1 MITFVWETEGRSG
14 MRRVLAFLILLSL
27 VVSTPLAV
35 GQEYYSP
42 NELSFTVYDDG
53 YVVVDYT
60 VDVDPTMVR
69 VNVSL
74 FGSLYQNMLIL
85 DQDLLIL
92 DSTPTGDGLTIDTLG
107 AISASLWYETT
118 DLTGKAGQI
127 WTFAV
132 STPITSTIL
141 LPEGSTIFSL
151 SDDPLE
157 MGSLNGKVLLTM
169 PLGDLEISYTVGVV
183 GSKEHAL
190 AIIND
195 AEDTIE
201 TIQATE
207 VLTPNADDLLESAYS
222 AYDSGLYSEAEQL
235 ATQAKTSAEGT
246 AADAS
251 AATLAIEDAN
261 SAISDAN
268 EDERTEGLDLAQ
280 DKLGEAESSY
290 ALGDYTGA
298 LELAEEAQDLA
309 ESATGKGS
317 DSNMLLYAGL
327 VVVVGGLGA
336 VYMLIGRSKKAPE
349 VQAVSFDLDKLF
361 GEHPNLRM
369 DDKEVIRFLAQNRGE
384 TFAAEVRE
392 RFEIPRT
399 SLWRMIRRLEGEE
412 IIEVA
417 TIGGQSLIRL
427 DSRYK
432 QG

>member
-1 MITFVWETEGRSG
+1 
-14 MRRVLAFLILLSL
+14 MRKTLSVLILLSL
-27 VVSTPLAV
+27 IASTTLAV

-69 VNVSL
+69 VNVSI

-107 AISASLWYETT
+107 AISASIWYETT

-141 LPEGSTIFSL
+141 LPEGSTIISL
-151 SDDPLE
+151 SDVPLE
-157 MGSLNGKVLLTM
+157 MGSLDGRVLLTM
-169 PLGDLEISYTVGVV
+169 PLGDLDVSYTVGVV

-201 TIQATE
+201 TIQATG

-222 AYDSGLYSEAEQL
+222 DYDAGLYPEAEQL
-235 ATQAKTSAEGT
+235 AAQAKTSAEGT
-246 AADAS
+246 SADAS
-251 AATLAIEDAN
+251 AASLAIEDAN
-261 SAISDAN
+261 SGISDAN
-268 EDERTEGLDLAQ
+268 EEERTEGLEAAQ

-317 DSNMLLYAGL
+317 GSNMLLYAGL

-336 VYMLIGRSKKAPE
+336 AYMLMGRSKKAPE

-392 RFEIPRT
+392 RFDIPRT
-399 SLWRMIRRLEGEE
+399 SLWRMIRRLEGEG

-417 TIGGQSLIRL
+417 TIGGQSLVRL

-432 QG
+432 HGGTGE

>member
-1 MITFVWETEGRSG
+1 
-14 MRRVLAFLILLSL
+14 
-27 VVSTPLAV
+27 
-35 GQEYYSP
+35 
-42 NELSFTVYDDG
+42 
-53 YVVVDYT
+53 
-60 VDVDPTMVR
+60 

-74 FGSLYQNMLIL
+74 FGSLYQNLLIL

-92 DSTPTGDGLTIDTLG
+92 DSTPIGGGLTIDTLG
-107 AISASLWYETT
+107 AISASIWYETT

-141 LPEGSTIFSL
+141 LPQRSTIMHLSHDSL
-151 SDDPLE
+151 EL
-157 MGSLNGKVLLTM
+157 GSLEGRVLLTM
-169 PLGDLEISYTVGVV
+169 PSGDLEISYIIGVV

-201 TIQATE
+201 VIYTTG
-207 VLTPNADDLLESAYS
+207 VLTPNADVLLESAYS
-222 AYDSGLYSEAEQL
+222 AYDAGLYAEAEQL
-235 ATQAKTSAEGT
+235 AAQAKTSAEGT
-246 AADAS
+246 ATEAS
-251 AATLAIEDAN
+251 AAYLAIENAN
-261 SAISDAN
+261 AAISDAN
-268 EDERTEGLDLAQ
+268 EDERTEGLEAAQ
-280 DKLGEAESSY
+280 DKLVEAEGSY

-317 DSNMLLYAGL
+317 GSNMLLYAGL

-336 VYMLIGRSKKAPE
+336 AYMLRGRSKKAPE

-384 TFAAEVRE
+384 TFAAEVRD
-392 RFEIPRT
+392 RFDIPRT

-412 IIEVA
+412 IVEVV

>member
-1 MITFVWETEGRSG
+1 MRKTFS
-14 MRRVLAFLILLSL
+14 ALILLIL
-27 VVSTPLAV
+27 IASTPLAV

-42 NELSFTVYDDG
+42 NDLSFTVYDDG

-74 FGSLYQNMLIL
+74 FGSLYQNLLIS

-92 DSTPTGDGLTIDTLG
+92 DSTPTVGGLTIDTLG

-132 STPITSTIL
+132 SAPITSTIL
-141 LPEGSTIFSL
+141 LPEGSTIISL
-151 SDDPLE
+151 SDVPLE

-195 AEDTIE
+195 AENTIE
-201 TIQATE
+201 AIQATG
-207 VLTPNADDLLESAYS
+207 VLTPDADDHLESAYS
-222 AYDSGLYSEAEQL
+222 SYDAGLYPEAEQL
-235 ATQAKTSAEGT
+235 AAQAKTSAEDT

-251 AATLAIEDAN
+251 ATTLAIENAI
-261 SAISDAN
+261 SAISDAD
-268 EDERTEGLDLAQ
+268 EDERTEGLEAAQ
-280 DKLGEAESSY
+280 DKLAEAESSY

-317 DSNMLLYAGL
+317 GSNMLLYAGL
-327 VVVVGGLGA
+327 VVVAGGIGA
-336 VYMLIGRSKKAPE
+336 AYILMGRSKKAP
-349 VQAVSFDLDKLF
+349 VLQAVSFDLDRLF

-392 RFEIPRT
+392 RFDIPRT
-399 SLWRMIRRLEGEE
+399 SLWRMIRRLEGEG

-427 DSRYK
+427 NSRYK

>member
-1 MITFVWETEGRSG
+1 MRKTFS
-14 MRRVLAFLILLSL
+14 ALILLIL
-27 VVSTPLAV
+27 IASTPLAV

-42 NELSFTVYDDG
+42 NDLSFTVYDDG

-74 FGSLYQNMLIL
+74 FGSLYQNLLIS

-92 DSTPTGDGLTIDTLG
+92 DSTPTVGGLTIDTLG

-141 LPEGSTIFSL
+141 LPEGSTIISL
-151 SDDPLE
+151 SDVPLE

-195 AEDTIE
+195 AENTIE
-201 TIQATE
+201 AIQATG
-207 VLTPNADDLLESAYS
+207 VLTPDADDHLENAYS
-222 AYDSGLYSEAEQL
+222 SYDAGLYPEAEQL
-235 ATQAKTSAEGT
+235 AAQAKTSAGDT

-251 AATLAIEDAN
+251 ATTLAIENAI
-261 SAISDAN
+261 SAISDAD
-268 EDERTEGLDLAQ
+268 EDERTEGLEAAQ
-280 DKLGEAESSY
+280 DKLAEAESSY

-317 DSNMLLYAGL
+317 GSNMLLYAGL
-327 VVVVGGLGA
+327 VVVAGGIGA
-336 VYMLIGRSKKAPE
+336 AYILMGRSKKAP
-349 VQAVSFDLDKLF
+349 VLQAVSFDLDRLF

-392 RFEIPRT
+392 RFDIPRT
-399 SLWRMIRRLEGEE
+399 SLWRMIRRLEGEG

-417 TIGGQSLIRL
+417 TIGGQSLVRL

>member
-1 MITFVWETEGRSG
+1 MRKTFS
-14 MRRVLAFLILLSL
+14 ALILLIL
-27 VVSTPLAV
+27 IASTPLAV

-42 NELSFTVYDDG
+42 NDLSFTVYDDG

-74 FGSLYQNMLIL
+74 FGSLYQNLLIS

-92 DSTPTGDGLTIDTLG
+92 DSTPTVGGLTIDTLG

-141 LPEGSTIFSL
+141 LPEGSTIISL
-151 SDDPLE
+151 SDVPLE

-195 AEDTIE
+195 AENTIE
-201 TIQATE
+201 AIQATG
-207 VLTPNADDLLESAYS
+207 VLTPDADDHLESAYS
-222 AYDSGLYSEAEQL
+222 SYDAGLYPEAEQL
-235 ATQAKTSAEGT
+235 AAQAKTSAEDT

-251 AATLAIEDAN
+251 ATTLAIENAI
-261 SAISDAN
+261 SAISDAD
-268 EDERTEGLDLAQ
+268 EDERTEGLEAAQ
-280 DKLGEAESSY
+280 DKLAEAESSY

-298 LELAEEAQDLA
+298 LEQAEEAQDLA

-317 DSNMLLYAGL
+317 GSNMLLYAGL
-327 VVVVGGLGA
+327 VVVAGGIGA
-336 VYMLIGRSKKAPE
+336 AYILMGRSKKAP
-349 VQAVSFDLDKLF
+349 VLQAVSFDLDRLF

-392 RFEIPRT
+392 RFDIPRT
-399 SLWRMIRRLEGEE
+399 SLWRMIRRLEGEG

-417 TIGGQSLIRL
+417 TIGGQSLVRL

>member
-1 MITFVWETEGRSG
+1 MRKTFS
-14 MRRVLAFLILLSL
+14 ALILLIL
-27 VVSTPLAV
+27 IASTPLAV

-42 NELSFTVYDDG
+42 NDLSFTVYDDG

-60 VDVDPTMVR
+60 VDVDPTMVM
-69 VNVSL
+69 VNVSV
-74 FGSLYQNMLIL
+74 FGSLYQNLLIL

-92 DSTPTGDGLTIDTLG
+92 DSTPIEGGLTIDTLG

-132 STPITSTIL
+132 STPITCTIL

-151 SDDPLE
+151 SDVPLE
-157 MGSLNGKVLLTM
+157 MGSLNGRVLLTM

-195 AEDTIE
+195 AENTIE
-201 TIQATE
+201 AIQATG
-207 VLTPNADDLLESAYS
+207 VLTPNADDHLENAYS
-222 AYDSGLYSEAEQL
+222 SYDAGLYPEAEQL
-235 ATQAKTSAEGT
+235 AAQAKTCAEDT

-251 AATLAIEDAN
+251 ATTLAIENAI
-261 SAISDAN
+261 SAISDAD
-268 EDERTEGLDLAQ
+268 EDERTEGLEAAQ
-280 DKLGEAESSY
+280 DKLAEAESSY

-317 DSNMLLYAGL
+317 GSNMLLYAGL
-327 VVVVGGLGA
+327 VVVAGGIGA
-336 VYMLIGRSKKAPE
+336 AYILMGRSKKAPV
-349 VQAVSFDLDKLF
+349 VQAVSFDLDRLF

-392 RFEIPRT
+392 RFDIPRT

>member
-1 MITFVWETEGRSG
+1 
-14 MRRVLAFLILLSL
+14 MRKTLSALILLSL
-27 VVSTPLAV
+27 IASTTLAV

-42 NELSFTVYDDG
+42 NELSFNVYDDG

-74 FGSLYQNMLIL
+74 FGSLYQNMLIS

-107 AISASLWYETT
+107 AISASIWYETT

-141 LPEGSTIFSL
+141 LPEGSTIISL
-151 SDDPLE
+151 SDVPLE
-157 MGSLNGKVLLTM
+157 MGSLNGRVLLTM
-169 PLGDLEISYTVGVV
+169 PLGDLDVSYTVGVV
-183 GSKEHAL
+183 GSKEYAL

-195 AEDTIE
+195 AEDTIVA
-201 TIQATE
+201 IQAAG

-222 AYDSGLYSEAEQL
+222 DYDAGLYPEAEQL
-235 ATQAKTSAEGT
+235 AAQAKTSAEGT

-251 AATLAIEDAN
+251 AASLAIENAI
-261 SAISDAN
+261 SGISDAN
-268 EDERTEGLDLAQ
+268 EEERTEGLEAAQ

-290 ALGDYTGA
+290 ALGDYNGA

-317 DSNMLLYAGL
+317 GSNMLLYAGL

-336 VYMLIGRSKKAPE
+336 AYMLMGRSKKAPE

-392 RFEIPRT
+392 RFDIPRT
-399 SLWRMIRRLEGEE
+399 SLWRMIRRLEGEG

-432 QG
+432 HGGTGE

>member
-1 MITFVWETEGRSG
+1 MRKTFS
-14 MRRVLAFLILLSL
+14 ALILLILIS
-27 VVSTPLAV
+27 STPLAV

-42 NELSFTVYDDG
+42 NDLSFTVYDDG

-74 FGSLYQNMLIL
+74 FGSLYQNLLIS

-92 DSTPTGDGLTIDTLG
+92 DSTPTVGGLTIDTLG

-141 LPEGSTIFSL
+141 LPEGSTIISL
-151 SDDPLE
+151 SDVPLE
-157 MGSLNGKVLLTM
+157 MGSLNGRVLLTM

-195 AEDTIE
+195 AENTIE
-201 TIQATE
+201 AIQATG
-207 VLTPNADDLLESAYS
+207 VLTPDADDHLESAYS
-222 AYDSGLYSEAEQL
+222 SYDAGLYPEAEQL
-235 ATQAKTSAEGT
+235 AAQAKTSAEDT

-251 AATLAIEDAN
+251 ATTLAIENAI
-261 SAISDAN
+261 SAISDAD
-268 EDERTEGLDLAQ
+268 EDERTEGLEAAQ
-280 DKLGEAESSY
+280 DKLAEAESSY

-317 DSNMLLYAGL
+317 GSNMLLYAGL
-327 VVVVGGLGA
+327 VVVAGGIGA
-336 VYMLIGRSKKAPE
+336 AYILMGRSKKAPV
-349 VQAVSFDLDKLF
+349 VQAVSFDLDRLF

-392 RFEIPRT
+392 RFDIPRT
-399 SLWRMIRRLEGEE
+399 SLWRMIRRLEGEG

-417 TIGGQSLIRL
+417 TIGGQSLVRL

>member
-1 MITFVWETEGRSG
+1 
-14 MRRVLAFLILLSL
+14 MRKTLAFLILLSFI
-27 VVSTPLAV
+27 VSTPLAV
-35 GQEYYSP
+35 GQEYYTP
-42 NELSFTVYDDG
+42 NELSFTVWDDG
-53 YVVVDYT
+53 YAVVDYT

-69 VNVSL
+69 VNVSV
-74 FGSLYQNMLIL
+74 FGSLYQNLLIL

-107 AISASLWYETT
+107 AISASIWYETT

-132 STPITSTIL
+132 SAPIISTIL
-141 LPEGSTIFSL
+141 LPGGSNITYL
-151 SDDPLE
+151 SDLPLE
-157 MGSLNGKVLLTM
+157 IGSLDGSVLLTM
-169 PLGDLEISYTVGVV
+169 PQGDLEISYTVPLV

-201 TIQATE
+201 AIQATGI
-207 VLTPNADDLLESAYS
+207 LTPNADDHLDNAIS
-222 AYDSGLYSEAEQL
+222 AYDAGLYAEAEQL
-235 ATQAKTSAEGT
+235 AAQAKTSAEGT

-251 AATLAIEDAN
+251 ATSLAIENAN
-261 SAISDAN
+261 AAISDAN
-268 EDERTEGLDLAQ
+268 EDERTEGLDAAQ
-280 DKLGEAESSY
+280 DKLAEAENSY
-290 ALGDYTGA
+290 TLGDYTGA

-309 ESATGKGS
+309 ESATRKGS
-317 DSNMLLYAGL
+317 GSNMLLYAGL

-336 VYMLIGRSKKAPE
+336 AYMLMGRSKKAPE

-392 RFEIPRT
+392 RFDIPRT
-399 SLWRMIRRLEGEE
+399 SLWRMIRRLEGEG

-417 TIGGQSLIRL
+417 TIGGQSLVRL

-432 QG
+432 QGGTGE

>member
-1 MITFVWETEGRSG
+1 
-14 MRRVLAFLILLSL
+14 MRKTLSVLILLSL
-27 VVSTPLAV
+27 VASTTLAV

-60 VDVDPTMVR
+60 VDVDPTMGT

-92 DSTPTGDGLTIDTLG
+92 DSTPTGDGVTIDTLG

-151 SDDPLE
+151 SDVPLE
-157 MGSLNGKVLLTM
+157 MGSLNGRVLLTM

-183 GSKEHAL
+183 GSKAHAL

-251 AATLAIEDAN
+251 AAALAIEDAN

-280 DKLGEAESSY
+280 DKLGEAESYY
-290 ALGDYTGA
+290 ALGDYTRA

-309 ESATGKGS
+309 ESATGKSS

-327 VVVVGGLGA
+327 VVVGGGVGAAYFL
-336 VYMLIGRSKKAPE
+336 MGRSKKAPE
-349 VQAVSFDLDKLF
+349 VQVVSFDLDKLF

-392 RFEIPRT
+392 RFDIPRT
-399 SLWRMIRRLEGEE
+399 SLWRMIRRLEGEG

-417 TIGGQSLIRL
+417 TIGGQSLVRL

>member
-1 MITFVWETEGRSG
+1 MRKTFS
-14 MRRVLAFLILLSL
+14 ALILLIL
-27 VVSTPLAV
+27 IASTPLAV

-42 NELSFTVYDDG
+42 NDLSFTVYDDG

-74 FGSLYQNMLIL
+74 FGSLYQNLLIS

-92 DSTPTGDGLTIDTLG
+92 DSTPTVGGLTIDTLG

-141 LPEGSTIFSL
+141 LPEGSTIISL
-151 SDDPLE
+151 NDVPLE
-157 MGSLNGKVLLTM
+157 MGSLNGRVLLTM

-195 AEDTIE
+195 AENTIE
-201 TIQATE
+201 AIQATG
-207 VLTPNADDLLESAYS
+207 VLTPDADDHLESAYS
-222 AYDSGLYSEAEQL
+222 SYDAGLYPEAEQL
-235 ATQAKTSAEGT
+235 AAQAKTSAEDT

-251 AATLAIEDAN
+251 ATTLAIENAI
-261 SAISDAN
+261 SAISDAD
-268 EDERTEGLDLAQ
+268 EDERTEGLEAAQ
-280 DKLGEAESSY
+280 DKLAEAESSY

-317 DSNMLLYAGL
+317 GSNMLLYAGL
-327 VVVVGGLGA
+327 VVVAGGIGA
-336 VYMLIGRSKKAPE
+336 AYILMGRSKKAP
-349 VQAVSFDLDKLF
+349 VLQAVSFDLDRLF

-392 RFEIPRT
+392 RFDIPRT
-399 SLWRMIRRLEGEE
+399 SLWRMIRRLEGEG

-417 TIGGQSLIRL
+417 TIGGQSLVRL

>member
-1 MITFVWETEGRSG
+1 
-14 MRRVLAFLILLSL
+14 MRKTLSVLILLSL
-27 VVSTPLAV
+27 IASTTLAV

-69 VNVSL
+69 VNVSI

-107 AISASLWYETT
+107 AISASIWYETT

-141 LPEGSTIFSL
+141 LPEGSTIISL
-151 SDDPLE
+151 SDVPLE
-157 MGSLNGKVLLTM
+157 MGSLDGRVLLTM
-169 PLGDLEISYTVGVV
+169 PLGDLDVSYTVGVV

-201 TIQATE
+201 TIQATG

-222 AYDSGLYSEAEQL
+222 DYDAGLYPEAEQL
-235 ATQAKTSAEGT
+235 AAQAKTSAEGT

-251 AATLAIEDAN
+251 AASLAIEDAN

-268 EDERTEGLDLAQ
+268 EEERTEGLEAAQ

-317 DSNMLLYAGL
+317 GSNMLLYAGL

-336 VYMLIGRSKKAPE
+336 AYMLMGRSKKAPE

-392 RFEIPRT
+392 RFDIPRT
-399 SLWRMIRRLEGEE
+399 SLWRMIRRLEGEG

-417 TIGGQSLIRL
+417 TIGGQSLVRL

-432 QG
+432 HGGTGE

>member
-1 MITFVWETEGRSG
+1 
-14 MRRVLAFLILLSL
+14 MRKTLSVLILLSL
-27 VVSTPLAV
+27 IASTTLAV

-42 NELSFTVYDDG
+42 NELSFNVYDDG

-74 FGSLYQNMLIL
+74 FGSLYQNMLIS

-107 AISASLWYETT
+107 AISASIWYETT

-141 LPEGSTIFSL
+141 LPEGSTIISL
-151 SDDPLE
+151 SDVPLE
-157 MGSLNGKVLLTM
+157 MGSLNGRVLLTM
-169 PLGDLEISYTVGVV
+169 PLGDLDVSYTVGVV
-183 GSKEHAL
+183 GSKEYAL

-195 AEDTIE
+195 AEDTIVA
-201 TIQATE
+201 IQAAG

-222 AYDSGLYSEAEQL
+222 DYDAGLYPEAEQL
-235 ATQAKTSAEGT
+235 AAQAKTSAEGT

-251 AATLAIEDAN
+251 AASLAIENAI
-261 SAISDAN
+261 SGISDAN
-268 EDERTEGLDLAQ
+268 EEERTEGLEAAQ
-280 DKLGEAESSY
+280 DKLEESESSY

-317 DSNMLLYAGL
+317 GSNMLLYAGL

-336 VYMLIGRSKKAPE
+336 AYMLMGRSKKAPE

-392 RFEIPRT
+392 RFDIPRT
-399 SLWRMIRRLEGEE
+399 SLWRMIRRLEGEG

-417 TIGGQSLIRL
+417 TIGGQSLVRL

-432 QG
+432 HGGTGE

>member
-1 MITFVWETEGRSG
+1 
-14 MRRVLAFLILLSL
+14 MRRTPSFLILLIL
-27 VVSTPLAV
+27 VASTPLVV

-42 NELSFTVYDDG
+42 NDLSFTVYDDG

-60 VDVDPTMVR
+60 VDVDPTMVM
-69 VNVSL
+69 VNVSV
-74 FGSLYQNMLIL
+74 FGSLYQNLLIL
-85 DQDLLIL
+85 DQDMLIL
-92 DSTPTGDGLTIDTLG
+92 DSTPTVDGLTIDTLG
-107 AISASLWYETT
+107 AISASIWYETT

-132 STPITSTIL
+132 STPINSTIL
-141 LPEGSTIFSL
+141 LPEGSTIMHL
-151 SDDPLE
+151 SHDSWEL
-157 MGSLNGKVLLTM
+157 GSLEGKVLLTM
-169 PLGDLEISYTVGVV
+169 PSGDLEISYIIGVV
-183 GSKEHAL
+183 GSREHAL

-201 TIQATE
+201 AIQVTG
-207 VLTPNADDLLESAYS
+207 VLTPDADDLLESAYS
-222 AYDSGLYSEAEQL
+222 TYDAGLYPEAEQL
-235 ATQAKTSAEGT
+235 AAQAKTSAEGS
-246 AADAS
+246 AVDAS
-251 AATLAIEDAN
+251 AAALAIENAN
-261 SAISDAN
+261 AAISDAD
-268 EDERTEGLDLAQ
+268 EDERTEGLEAAQ
-280 DKLGEAESSY
+280 DKLAEAESSY

-298 LELAEEAQDLA
+298 LELAEEAEDLA

-317 DSNMLLYAGL
+317 GSNMLLYAGL
-327 VVVVGGLGA
+327 VVVAAGVGA
-336 VYMLIGRSKKAPE
+336 AYMLMSRSKKAPE

-384 TFAAEVRE
+384 TFAAEVRD
-392 RFEIPRT
+392 RFDIPRT

-412 IIEVA
+412 IVEVV

>member
-1 MITFVWETEGRSG
+1 MRKTFS
-14 MRRVLAFLILLSL
+14 ALILLILIS
-27 VVSTPLAV
+27 STPLAV

-42 NELSFTVYDDG
+42 NDLSFTVYDDG

-74 FGSLYQNMLIL
+74 FGSLYQNLLIS

-92 DSTPTGDGLTIDTLG
+92 DSTPTVGGLTIDTLG

-132 STPITSTIL
+132 SAPITSTIL
-141 LPEGSTIFSL
+141 LPEGSTIISL
-151 SDDPLE
+151 SDVPLE
-157 MGSLNGKVLLTM
+157 MGSLNGRVLLTM

-195 AEDTIE
+195 AENTIE
-201 TIQATE
+201 AIQATG
-207 VLTPNADDLLESAYS
+207 VLTPDADDLLESAYS
-222 AYDSGLYSEAEQL
+222 SYDSGLYPEAEQL
-235 ATQAKTSAEGT
+235 AAQAKTSAEDT

-251 AATLAIEDAN
+251 ATTLAIENAI
-261 SAISDAN
+261 SAISDAD
-268 EDERTEGLDLAQ
+268 EDERTEGLEAAQ
-280 DKLGEAESSY
+280 DKLAEAESSY

-317 DSNMLLYAGL
+317 GSNMLLYAGL
-327 VVVVGGLGA
+327 VVVGGIGA
-336 VYMLIGRSKKAPE
+336 AYILLGRSKKAPV
-349 VQAVSFDLDKLF
+349 VQAVSFDLDRLF

-392 RFEIPRT
+392 RFDIPRT

>member
-1 MITFVWETEGRSG
+1 
-14 MRRVLAFLILLSL
+14 MRKTLSFLLLLSM
-27 VVSTPLAV
+27 VISTPLV
-35 GQEYYSP
+35 MGQEYYSP
-42 NELSFTVYDDG
+42 NDLSFTVYDDG

-74 FGSLYQNMLIL
+74 FGSLYQNLLIL
-85 DQDLLIL
+85 DQDLLPL
-92 DSTPTGDGLTIDTLG
+92 DSTASGDGLTIDTLS
-107 AISASLWYETT
+107 AISASVWYETT

-127 WTFAV
+127 WAFAV

-141 LPEGSTIFSL
+141 LPEGSTIISL
-151 SDDPLE
+151 SDVPLE
-157 MGSLNGKVLLTM
+157 MGSLDGRVLLTM
-169 PLGDLEISYTVGVV
+169 PLGDLEISYTIGVV

-190 AIIND
+190 AIISD

-201 TIQATE
+201 AIQATG

-222 AYDSGLYSEAEQL
+222 AYDAGLYSDAEQL
-235 ATQAKTSAEGT
+235 AAQAKTSAEGT

-251 AATLAIEDAN
+251 ATSLAIENAN
-261 SAISDAN
+261 AAISDAN
-268 EDERTEGLDLAQ
+268 EDERTEGLEAAQ
-280 DKLGEAESSY
+280 DKLAEAESSY
-290 ALGDYTGA
+290 TLGDYTGA

-309 ESATGKGS
+309 ESATQTGS
-317 DSNMLLYAGL
+317 GSNMLLYAGL

-336 VYMLIGRSKKAPE
+336 AYMLMGRSKKAPE

-392 RFEIPRT
+392 RFDIPRT
-399 SLWRMIRRLEGEE
+399 SLWRMIRRLEGEG

-417 TIGGQSLIRL
+417 TIGGQSLVRL

-432 QG
+432 QGGTGE

>member
-1 MITFVWETEGRSG
+1 MRKTFS
-14 MRRVLAFLILLSL
+14 ALILLIL
-27 VVSTPLAV
+27 IASTPLAV

-42 NELSFTVYDDG
+42 NDLSFTVYDDG

-74 FGSLYQNMLIL
+74 FGSLYQNLLIS

-92 DSTPTGDGLTIDTLG
+92 DSTPTVGGLTIDTLG

-141 LPEGSTIFSL
+141 LPEGSTIISL
-151 SDDPLE
+151 SDVPLE

-195 AEDTIE
+195 AENTIE
-201 TIQATE
+201 AIQATG
-207 VLTPNADDLLESAYS
+207 VLTPDADDHLESAYS
-222 AYDSGLYSEAEQL
+222 SYDAGLYPEAEQL
-235 ATQAKTSAEGT
+235 AAQAKTSAEDT

-251 AATLAIEDAN
+251 ATTLAIENAI
-261 SAISDAN
+261 SAISDAD
-268 EDERTEGLDLAQ
+268 EDERTEGLEAAQ
-280 DKLGEAESSY
+280 DKLAEAESSY

-317 DSNMLLYAGL
+317 GSNMLLYAGL
-327 VVVVGGLGA
+327 VVVAGGIGA
-336 VYMLIGRSKKAPE
+336 AYILMGRSKKAP
-349 VQAVSFDLDKLF
+349 VLQAVSFDLDRLF

-392 RFEIPRT
+392 RFDIPRT
-399 SLWRMIRRLEGEE
+399 SLWRMIRRLEGEG

-417 TIGGQSLIRL
+417 TIGGQSLVRL

>member
-1 MITFVWETEGRSG
+1 MRKTFS
-14 MRRVLAFLILLSL
+14 ALILLIL
-27 VVSTPLAV
+27 IASTPLAV

-42 NELSFTVYDDG
+42 NDLSFTVYDDG

-74 FGSLYQNMLIL
+74 FGSLYQNLLIS

-92 DSTPTGDGLTIDTLG
+92 DSTPTVGGLTIDTLG

-141 LPEGSTIFSL
+141 LPEGSTIISL
-151 SDDPLE
+151 SDVPLE

-195 AEDTIE
+195 AENTIE
-201 TIQATE
+201 AIQATG
-207 VLTPNADDLLESAYS
+207 VLTPDADDHLESAYS
-222 AYDSGLYSEAEQL
+222 SYDAGLYPEAEQL
-235 ATQAKTSAEGT
+235 AAQAKTSAGDT

-251 AATLAIEDAN
+251 ATTLAIENAI
-261 SAISDAN
+261 SAISDAD
-268 EDERTEGLDLAQ
+268 EDERTEGLEAAQ
-280 DKLGEAESSY
+280 DKLAEAESSY

-317 DSNMLLYAGL
+317 GSNMLLYAGL
-327 VVVVGGLGA
+327 VVVAGGIGA
-336 VYMLIGRSKKAPE
+336 AYILMGRSKKAP
-349 VQAVSFDLDKLF
+349 VLQAVSFDLDRLF

-392 RFEIPRT
+392 RFDIPRT
-399 SLWRMIRRLEGEE
+399 SLWRMIRRLEGEG

-417 TIGGQSLIRL
+417 TIGGQSLVRL

>member
-1 MITFVWETEGRSG
+1 
-14 MRRVLAFLILLSL
+14 MRKILSVLILLSL
-27 VVSTPLAV
+27 IASTTLAV

-69 VNVSL
+69 VNVTL

-151 SDDPLE
+151 SDVPLE
-157 MGSLNGKVLLTM
+157 MGSLNGRVLLTM

-268 EDERTEGLDLAQ
+268 EEERTEGLEAAQ

-317 DSNMLLYAGL
+317 GSNMLLYAGL
-327 VVVVGGLGA
+327 VVVGGGVGAAYFL
-336 VYMLIGRSKKAPE
+336 MGRSKKAPV

-384 TFAAEVRE
+384 TFAAEVRD
-392 RFEIPRT
+392 RFDIPRT

>member
-1 MITFVWETEGRSG
+1 MRKTFS
-14 MRRVLAFLILLSL
+14 ALILLIL
-27 VVSTPLAV
+27 IASTPLAV

-74 FGSLYQNMLIL
+74 FGSLYQNLLIS

-92 DSTPTGDGLTIDTLG
+92 DSTPTVGGLTIDTLG

-132 STPITSTIL
+132 SAPITSTIL
-141 LPEGSTIFSL
+141 LPEGSTIISL
-151 SDDPLE
+151 SDVPLE

-195 AEDTIE
+195 AENTIE
-201 TIQATE
+201 AIQATG
-207 VLTPNADDLLESAYS
+207 VLTPDADDHLENAYS
-222 AYDSGLYSEAEQL
+222 SYDAGLYPEAEQL
-235 ATQAKTSAEGT
+235 AAQAKTSAEDT

-251 AATLAIEDAN
+251 ATTLAIENAI
-261 SAISDAN
+261 SAISDAD
-268 EDERTEGLDLAQ
+268 EDERTEGLEAAQ
-280 DKLGEAESSY
+280 DKLAEAESSY

-317 DSNMLLYAGL
+317 GSNMLLYAGL
-327 VVVVGGLGA
+327 VVVAGGIGA
-336 VYMLIGRSKKAPE
+336 AYILMGRSKKAPV

-392 RFEIPRT
+392 RFDIPRT
-399 SLWRMIRRLEGEE
+399 SLWRMIRRLEGEG

-417 TIGGQSLIRL
+417 TIGGQSLVRL

>member
-1 MITFVWETEGRSG
+1 
-14 MRRVLAFLILLSL
+14 MRKTLSALILLSL
-27 VVSTPLAV
+27 IASTTLAV

-42 NELSFTVYDDG
+42 NELSFNVYDDG

-74 FGSLYQNMLIL
+74 FGSLYQNMLIS

-107 AISASLWYETT
+107 AISASIWYETT

-141 LPEGSTIFSL
+141 LPEGSTIISL
-151 SDDPLE
+151 SDVPLE
-157 MGSLNGKVLLTM
+157 MGSLNGRVLLTM
-169 PLGDLEISYTVGVV
+169 PLGDLDVSYTVGVV
-183 GSKEHAL
+183 GSKEYAL

-195 AEDTIE
+195 AEDTIVA
-201 TIQATE
+201 IQAAG

-222 AYDSGLYSEAEQL
+222 DYDAGLYPEAEQL
-235 ATQAKTSAEGT
+235 AAQAKTSAEGT

-251 AATLAIEDAN
+251 AASLAIENAI
-261 SAISDAN
+261 SGISDAN
-268 EDERTEGLDLAQ
+268 EEERTEGLEAAQ

-317 DSNMLLYAGL
+317 GSNMLLYAGL

-336 VYMLIGRSKKAPE
+336 AYMLMGRSKKAPE

-392 RFEIPRT
+392 RFDIPRT
-399 SLWRMIRRLEGEE
+399 SLWRMIRRLEGEG

-432 QG
+432 HGGTGE

>member
-1 MITFVWETEGRSG
+1 
-14 MRRVLAFLILLSL
+14 MRKILSVLILLSL
-27 VVSTPLAV
+27 VVSTPLV
-35 GQEYYSP
+35 MGQEYYSP

-74 FGSLYQNMLIL
+74 FGSLYQNMLIS

-92 DSTPTGDGLTIDTLG
+92 DSTPIGDGLTIDTLG
-107 AISASLWYETT
+107 AISASIWYETT

-141 LPEGSTIFSL
+141 LPEGSTIISL
-151 SDDPLE
+151 SDVPLE

-195 AEDTIE
+195 AENTIE
-201 TIQATE
+201 AIQATG

-222 AYDSGLYSEAEQL
+222 DYDAGLYPDAEQL
-235 ATQAKTSAEGT
+235 AAQAKVSAEGT

-251 AATLAIEDAN
+251 AASLAIENAI

-268 EDERTEGLDLAQ
+268 EEERTVGLEAAQ

-317 DSNMLLYAGL
+317 GSNMLLYAGL
-327 VVVVGGLGA
+327 VVVVGGIGA
-336 VYMLIGRSKKAPE
+336 AYMLMGRSKKAPE

-392 RFEIPRT
+392 RFDIPRT
-399 SLWRMIRRLEGEE
+399 SLWRMIRRLEGEG

-417 TIGGQSLIRL
+417 TIGGQSLVRL

>member
-1 MITFVWETEGRSG
+1 
-14 MRRVLAFLILLSL
+14 MRRTPSFLILLIL
-27 VVSTPLAV
+27 VASTPLAV

-42 NELSFTVYDDG
+42 NDLSFTVYDDG

-69 VNVSL
+69 VNVSV
-74 FGSLYQNMLIL
+74 FGSLYQNLLIL

-92 DSTPTGDGLTIDTLG
+92 DSTPIEGGLTIDTLG
-107 AISASLWYETT
+107 AISASIWYETT
-118 DLTGKAGQI
+118 DLTWKAGQI

-132 STPITSTIL
+132 SAPINSTIL
-141 LPEGSTIFSL
+141 LPEGSTIISL
-151 SDDPLE
+151 SDVPLE
-157 MGSLNGKVLLTM
+157 MGSLDGRVLLTM

-183 GSKEHAL
+183 GSREHAL
-190 AIIND
+190 VIIND
-195 AEDTIE
+195 AEDTIDA
-201 TIQATE
+201 IHATG
-207 VLTPNADDLLESAYS
+207 VLTPNADAHLESAYS
-222 AYDSGLYSEAEQL
+222 SYDAGLYPEAEVL
-235 ATQAKTSAEGT
+235 AAQAKTSAEGT

-251 AATLAIEDAN
+251 AASLAIENAN
-261 SAISDAN
+261 AAISDAN
-268 EDERTEGLDLAQ
+268 EDERTEGLEAAE
-280 DKLGEAESSY
+280 DKLAEAESSY
-290 ALGDYTGA
+290 ALGDYPGA
-298 LELAEEAQDLA
+298 LELAEEAEDLA

-317 DSNMLLYAGL
+317 GSNMLLYAGL
-327 VVVVGGLGA
+327 VVVAAGVGA
-336 VYMLIGRSKKAPE
+336 AYMLMGRSKKAPE

-392 RFEIPRT
+392 RFDIPRT

-412 IIEVA
+412 IVEVV

>member
-1 MITFVWETEGRSG
+1 MRKTFS
-14 MRRVLAFLILLSL
+14 ALILLIL
-27 VVSTPLAV
+27 IASTPLAV

-42 NELSFTVYDDG
+42 NDLSFTVYDDG

-74 FGSLYQNMLIL
+74 FGSLYQNLLIS

-92 DSTPTGDGLTIDTLG
+92 DSTPTVGGLTIDTLG

-132 STPITSTIL
+132 SAPITSTIL
-141 LPEGSTIFSL
+141 LPEGSTIISL
-151 SDDPLE
+151 SDVPLE

-195 AEDTIE
+195 AENTIE
-201 TIQATE
+201 AIQATG
-207 VLTPNADDLLESAYS
+207 VLTPDADDHLESAYS
-222 AYDSGLYSEAEQL
+222 SYDAGLYPEAEQL
-235 ATQAKTSAEGT
+235 AAQAKTSAEDT

-251 AATLAIEDAN
+251 ATTLAIENAI
-261 SAISDAN
+261 SAISDAD
-268 EDERTEGLDLAQ
+268 EDERTEGLEAAQ
-280 DKLGEAESSY
+280 DKLAEAESSY

-317 DSNMLLYAGL
+317 GSNMLLYAGL
-327 VVVVGGLGA
+327 VVVAGGIGA
-336 VYMLIGRSKKAPE
+336 AYILMGRSKKAP
-349 VQAVSFDLDKLF
+349 VLQAVSFDLDRLF

-392 RFEIPRT
+392 RFDIPRT
-399 SLWRMIRRLEGEE
+399 SLWRMIRRLEGEG

-417 TIGGQSLIRL
+417 TIGGQSLVRL

>member
-1 MITFVWETEGRSG
+1 
-14 MRRVLAFLILLSL
+14 
-27 VVSTPLAV
+27 V
-35 GQEYYSP
+35 G
-42 NELSFTVYDDG
+42 
-53 YVVVDYT
+53 
-60 VDVDPTMVR
+60 
-69 VNVSL
+69 
-74 FGSLYQNMLIL
+74 
-85 DQDLLIL
+85 
-92 DSTPTGDGLTIDTLG
+92 GLTIDTLG

-132 STPITSTIL
+132 SAPITSTIL
-141 LPEGSTIFSL
+141 LPEGSTIISL
-151 SDDPLE
+151 SDVPLE
-157 MGSLNGKVLLTM
+157 MGSLNGRVLLTM

-195 AEDTIE
+195 AENTIE
-201 TIQATE
+201 AIQATG
-207 VLTPNADDLLESAYS
+207 VLTPDADDHLESAYS
-222 AYDSGLYSEAEQL
+222 SYDAGLYPEAEQL
-235 ATQAKTSAEGT
+235 AAQAKTSAEDT

-251 AATLAIEDAN
+251 ATTLAIENAI
-261 SAISDAN
+261 SAISDAD
-268 EDERTEGLDLAQ
+268 EDERTEGLEAAQ
-280 DKLGEAESSY
+280 DKLAEAESSY

-317 DSNMLLYAGL
+317 GSNMLLYAGL
-327 VVVVGGLGA
+327 VVVAGGIGA
-336 VYMLIGRSKKAPE
+336 AYILMGRSKKAP
-349 VQAVSFDLDKLF
+349 VLQAVSFDLDRLF

-392 RFEIPRT
+392 RFDIPRT
-399 SLWRMIRRLEGEE
+399 SLWRMIRRLEGEG

-417 TIGGQSLIRL
+417 TIGGQSLVRL

>member
-1 MITFVWETEGRSG
+1 
-14 MRRVLAFLILLSL
+14 MRKTLSVLILLSL
-27 VVSTPLAV
+27 IASTTLAV

-151 SDDPLE
+151 SDVPLE
-157 MGSLNGKVLLTM
+157 MGSLNGRVLLTM

-183 GSKEHAL
+183 GSREHAL

-195 AEDTIE
+195 VEDTIDDRN
-201 TIQATE
+201 
-207 VLTPNADDLLESAYS
+207 VGLADVQGCQKWNVFEGGQT
-222 AYDSGLYSEAEQL
+222 GLMSL
-235 ATQAKTSAEGT
+235 
-246 AADAS
+246 
-251 AATLAIEDAN
+251 
-261 SAISDAN
+261 
-268 EDERTEGLDLAQ
+268 RV
-280 DKLGEAESSY
+280 DKLG
-290 ALGDYTGA
+290 
-298 LELAEEAQDLA
+298 
-309 ESATGKGS
+309 
-317 DSNMLLYAGL
+317 
-327 VVVVGGLGA
+327 
-336 VYMLIGRSKKAPE
+336 
-349 VQAVSFDLDKLF
+349 
-361 GEHPNLRM
+361 
-369 DDKEVIRFLAQNRGE
+369 
-384 TFAAEVRE
+384 
-392 RFEIPRT
+392 
-399 SLWRMIRRLEGEE
+399 
-412 IIEVA
+412 
-417 TIGGQSLIRL
+417 
-427 DSRYK
+427 
-432 QG
+432 

>member
-1 MITFVWETEGRSG
+1 MRKTFS
-14 MRRVLAFLILLSL
+14 ALILLIL
-27 VVSTPLAV
+27 IASTPLAV

-42 NELSFTVYDDG
+42 NDLSFTVYDDG

-74 FGSLYQNMLIL
+74 FGSLYQNLLIS

-92 DSTPTGDGLTIDTLG
+92 DSTPTVGGLTIDTLG

-141 LPEGSTIFSL
+141 LPEGSTIISL
-151 SDDPLE
+151 NDVPLE
-157 MGSLNGKVLLTM
+157 MGSLNGRVLLTM

-195 AEDTIE
+195 AENTIE
-201 TIQATE
+201 AIQATG
-207 VLTPNADDLLESAYS
+207 VLTPDADDHLENAYS
-222 AYDSGLYSEAEQL
+222 SYDAGLYPEAEQL
-235 ATQAKTSAEGT
+235 AAQAKTSAGDT

-251 AATLAIEDAN
+251 ATTLAIENAI
-261 SAISDAN
+261 SAISDAD
-268 EDERTEGLDLAQ
+268 EDERTEGLEAAQ
-280 DKLGEAESSY
+280 DKLAEAESSY

-317 DSNMLLYAGL
+317 GSNMLLYAGL
-327 VVVVGGLGA
+327 VVVAGGIGA
-336 VYMLIGRSKKAPE
+336 AYILMGRSKKAP
-349 VQAVSFDLDKLF
+349 VLQAVSFDLDRLF

-392 RFEIPRT
+392 RFDIPRT
-399 SLWRMIRRLEGEE
+399 SLWRMIRRLEGEG

-417 TIGGQSLIRL
+417 TIGGQSLVRL

>member
-1 MITFVWETEGRSG
+1 MRKTFS
-14 MRRVLAFLILLSL
+14 ALILLIL
-27 VVSTPLAV
+27 IASTPLAV

-42 NELSFTVYDDG
+42 NDLSFTVYDDG

-74 FGSLYQNMLIL
+74 FGSLYQNLLIS

-92 DSTPTGDGLTIDTLG
+92 DSTPTVGGLTIDTLG

-132 STPITSTIL
+132 SAPITSTIL
-141 LPEGSTIFSL
+141 LPEGSTIISL
-151 SDDPLE
+151 SDVPLE
-157 MGSLNGKVLLTM
+157 MGSLNGRVLLTM

-195 AEDTIE
+195 AENTIE
-201 TIQATE
+201 AIQATG
-207 VLTPNADDLLESAYS
+207 VLTPDADDLLESAYS
-222 AYDSGLYSEAEQL
+222 SYDAGLYPEAEQL
-235 ATQAKTSAEGT
+235 AAQAKTSAEDT

-251 AATLAIEDAN
+251 ASTLAIENAI
-261 SAISDAN
+261 SAISDAD
-268 EDERTEGLDLAQ
+268 EDERTEGLEAAQ

-309 ESATGKGS
+309 ESATGTGS
-317 DSNMLLYAGL
+317 GSNLLLYAGL
-327 VVVVGGLGA
+327 VVVVGGIGA
-336 VYMLIGRSKKAPE
+336 AYILMGRSKKAP
-349 VQAVSFDLDKLF
+349 VLQAVSFDLDRLF

-392 RFEIPRT
+392 RFDIPRT
-399 SLWRMIRRLEGEE
+399 SLWRMIRRLEGEG

-417 TIGGQSLIRL
+417 TIGGQSLVRL

>member
-1 MITFVWETEGRSG
+1 
-14 MRRVLAFLILLSL
+14 MRKTLSALILLSL
-27 VVSTPLAV
+27 IASTTLAV

-42 NELSFTVYDDG
+42 NELSFNVYDDG

-74 FGSLYQNMLIL
+74 FGSLYQNMLIS

-107 AISASLWYETT
+107 AISASIWYETT

-141 LPEGSTIFSL
+141 LPEGSTIISL
-151 SDDPLE
+151 SDVPLE
-157 MGSLNGKVLLTM
+157 MGSLNGRVLLTM
-169 PLGDLEISYTVGVV
+169 PLGDLDVSYTVGVV
-183 GSKEHAL
+183 GSKEYAL

-195 AEDTIE
+195 AEDTIVA
-201 TIQATE
+201 IQAAG

-222 AYDSGLYSEAEQL
+222 DYDAGLYPEAEQL
-235 ATQAKTSAEGT
+235 AAQAKTSAEGT

-251 AATLAIEDAN
+251 AASLAIENAI
-261 SAISDAN
+261 SGISDAN
-268 EDERTEGLDLAQ
+268 EEERTEGLEAAQ

-290 ALGDYTGA
+290 ALGDYNGA

-317 DSNMLLYAGL
+317 GSNMLLYAGL

-336 VYMLIGRSKKAPE
+336 AYMLMGRSKKAPE

-392 RFEIPRT
+392 RFDIPRT
-399 SLWRMIRRLEGEE
+399 SLWRMIRRLEGEG

-432 QG
+432 LGGTGE

>member
-1 MITFVWETEGRSG
+1 
-14 MRRVLAFLILLSL
+14 MRRALSFLILLSL
-27 VVSTPLAV
+27 IASTPLAV

-74 FGSLYQNMLIL
+74 FGSLYQNLLIL

-92 DSTPTGDGLTIDTLG
+92 DSTPVGDGLTIDTLG
-107 AISASLWYETT
+107 AISASVWYETT

-132 STPITSTIL
+132 SAPINPTIL
-141 LPEGSTIFSL
+141 LPEGSTIISL
-151 SDDPLE
+151 SDVPLE
-157 MGSLNGKVLLTM
+157 MGSLNGRILLTM

-201 TIQATE
+201 AIQETG
-207 VLTPNADDLLESAYS
+207 VLTPLADDLLENAYS
-222 AYDSGLYSEAEQL
+222 AYDAGQYPEAEQL
-235 ATQAKTSAEGT
+235 ASQAKTSAEST
-246 AADAS
+246 AADSS
-251 AATLAIEDAN
+251 AASLAIEDAY

-268 EDERTEGLDLAQ
+268 EDERTEGLEAAQEKLA
-280 DKLGEAESSY
+280 EAEGSY
-290 ALGDYTGA
+290 DLGDYTAA

-309 ESATGKGS
+309 ESATQIVSGS
-317 DSNMLLYAGL
+317 NTLLYAGL

-336 VYMLIGRSKKAPE
+336 AYMLMGRSKKAPE
-349 VQAVSFDLDKLF
+349 VIEVSFDLDKLF

-384 TFAAEVRE
+384 TFAAEVRD
-392 RFEIPRT
+392 RFDIPRT
-399 SLWRMIRRLEGEE
+399 SLWRMIRRLEGEG

-417 TIGGQSLIRL
+417 TIGGQSLVRL
-427 DSRYK
+427 DSSYK
-432 QG
+432 AGGSGG

>member
-1 MITFVWETEGRSG
+1 MS
-14 MRRVLAFLILLSL
+14 LIA
-27 VVSTPLAV
+27 STTLAV

-42 NELSFTVYDDG
+42 NDLSFTVYDDG

-74 FGSLYQNMLIL
+74 PGSLYQNLLIL

-92 DSTPTGDGLTIDTLG
+92 DSTPTGDGLTIDTLA
-107 AISASLWYETT
+107 AISASIWYETT

-132 STPITSTIL
+132 STPINSTIL
-141 LPEGSTIFSL
+141 LPEGSTIISL
-151 SDDPLE
+151 SDVPLE
-157 MGSLNGKVLLTM
+157 MGSLAGRVLLTM

-183 GSKEHAL
+183 GSREHAL

-201 TIQATE
+201 AIQATG
-207 VLTPNADDLLESAYS
+207 VITPDADDLLERAYS
-222 AYDSGLYSEAEQL
+222 AYDAGQYAGAEQL
-235 ATQAKTSAEGT
+235 AAQAKSSAEDT

-251 AATLAIEDAN
+251 AASVAIDNAI
-261 SAISDAN
+261 SAISDAD
-268 EDERTEGLDLAQ
+268 EDERTEGLAAAQ

-290 ALGDYTGA
+290 ALGDYTEA

-309 ESATGKGS
+309 ESATRKSSG
-317 DSNMLLYAGL
+317 SNMLLYAGL
-327 VVVVGGLGA
+327 VVAAGGVGA
-336 VYMLIGRSKKAPE
+336 AYMLMGRPKKAPE
-349 VQAVSFDLDKLF
+349 VQAVSFDLDRLF
-361 GEHPNLRM
+361 REHPNLRM

-384 TFAAEVRE
+384 TFAAEVRD
-392 RFEIPRT
+392 RFDIPRT
-399 SLWRMIRRLEGEE
+399 SLWRMIRRLEGEGV
-412 IIEVA
+412 IEVA
-417 TIGGQSLIRL
+417 TVGGQSLVRL

-432 QG
+432 RGGAGE

>member
-1 MITFVWETEGRSG
+1 MRKTFSALT
-14 MRRVLAFLILLSL
+14 LLILIA
-27 VVSTPLAV
+27 STPLAV

-69 VNVSL
+69 VNVSV

-92 DSTPTGDGLTIDTLG
+92 DSTPTGDGVTIDTLG

-151 SDDPLE
+151 SDVPLE
-157 MGSLNGKVLLTM
+157 MGSLNGRVLLTM

-235 ATQAKTSAEGT
+235 AAQAKTSAEGT

-251 AATLAIEDAN
+251 AAALAIEDAN
-261 SAISDAN
+261 SAISNAN

-290 ALGDYTGA
+290 ALGDYTRA

-327 VVVVGGLGA
+327 VVVGGGVGAAYFL
-336 VYMLIGRSKKAPE
+336 MGRSKKAPE
-349 VQAVSFDLDKLF
+349 VQAVSFDLDRLF

-392 RFEIPRT
+392 RFDIPRT